1 MGILDLF
8 FPKFCVNCKKLGSYL
23 CPNCFSYLSFDTE
36 EICLVCGR
44 GSIDG
49 LTHPGCRSKFSIDG
63 CFSAISYKGV
73 AKKLVYKFKYNPFL
87 TDLKNVLADLFYE
100 SIIQKEAFN
109 KILSKKP
116 VLVPIPLF
124 KTKIKKRGYNQAE
137 VLADQLA
144 SKLELRAENL
154 LERVKDTKSQVGLK
168 QDERQE
174 NIKGAFEVTRDNK
187 KEIRSR
193 IFILVD
199 DVLTT
204 GSTLSEAARVL
215 KKNGADKVW
224 GITLARD

>member
-1 MGILDLF
+1 
-8 FPKFCVNCKKLGSYL
+8 
-23 CPNCFSYLSFDTE
+23 
-36 EICLVCGR
+36 
-44 GSIDG
+44 
-49 LTHPGCRSKFSIDG
+49 
-63 CFSAISYKGV
+63 V